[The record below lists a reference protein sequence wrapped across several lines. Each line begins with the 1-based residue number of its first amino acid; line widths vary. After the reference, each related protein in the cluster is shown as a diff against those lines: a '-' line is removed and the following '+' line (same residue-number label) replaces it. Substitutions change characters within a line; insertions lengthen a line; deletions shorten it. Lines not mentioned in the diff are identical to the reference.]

1 MLLLASP
8 RACDACPVCLLSLA
22 VDAPTVADGWV
33 RVINIKPSGGS
44 CPGDLQYT
52 VPPSGRAVC
61 ERGCTEDACISSF
74 SLAPG
79 VSYSKVRGYA
89 LARQYYSADAF
100 GRHLERVFNIDQT
113 YVDGISLTTNAGGSR
128 THLWTWAVGISV
140 AGDYP
145 QYDCPCNGGDPAPA
159 FIGDSW
165 FCASGLYGSTG
176 EGAGSTD
183 QWHEDELF
191 NTNREDS
198 TGIGIPSGN
207 TCRDGFGASRT
218 WFEADLG
225 AATTDDLEVRV
236 MSDQPPDNEDAGI
249 TEMEVWVYAYSGPYA
264 AVGDGCCGYSD
275 TVTRTTNPP
284 DGWPNWLAGPAN
296 GPLSTSTT
304 ADAAACEAACSAEPA
319 CWGYEYNTAT
329 GECVTQ
335 TAVPDAVSTCAS
347 TTCKAKAGPFPV
359 DQYCHDQYCGGSL
372 VTQGWQP
379 IAEWGSMSPSRFG
392 GTGSARPFGV
402 IADDCCGGSKNT
414 AWAHQGWTATPSTL
428 SIDSA

>member
-1 MLLLASP
+1 MESTGRAHGNAMRHARRAIAVLLLASP

-128 THLWTWAVGISV
+128 THLWTWAVGVSV
-140 AGDYP
+140 AGNYP
-145 QYDCPCNGGDPAPA
+145 AYDCPCNGGDPAPA

-165 FCASGLYGSTG
+165 FCASGLHGST
-176 EGAGSTD
+176 GSTD
-183 QWHEDELF
+183 QWYEDELF

-207 TCRDGFGASRT
+207 TCRDGFGADRT
-218 WFEADLG
+218 WIETDLG

-249 TEMEVWVYAYSGPYA
+249 TEMEVWVYAYSGRTRRSATA
-264 AVGDGCCGYSD
+264 AAA
-275 TVTRTTNPP
+275 TRTPSR
-284 DGWPNWLAGPAN
+284 ARR
-296 GPLSTSTT
+296 
-304 ADAAACEAACSAEPA
+304 
-319 CWGYEYNTAT
+319 
-329 GECVTQ
+329 VTQ
-335 TAVPDAVSTCAS
+335 MAGSIGLRGRPTA
-347 TTCKAKAGPFPV
+347 
-359 DQYCHDQYCGGSL
+359 
-372 VTQGWQP
+372 
-379 IAEWGSMSPSRFG
+379 R
-392 GTGSARPFGV
+392 
-402 IADDCCGGSKNT
+402 
-414 AWAHQGWTATPSTL
+414 
-428 SIDSA
+428 